1 MPSLYIGFAD
11 GASRPSQNIA
21 SAAWVIFSSTNE
33 FVGSG
38 GLFLG
43 PATNKVAE
51 YEAVIALL
59 TQDSTLGIHHFVV
72 RLDSQ
77 LVVSHLTACYSI

>member
-1 MPSLYIGFAD
+1 MSSMTSLYIGYAD
-11 GASRPSQNIA
+11 GVSRPSQNIA
-21 SAAWVIFSSTNE
+21 SVAWVIFSSTNE

-43 PATNKVAE
+43 PTTNNVAE

-59 TQDSTLGIHHFVV
+59 NQSFALGIV
-72 RLDSQ
+72 
-77 LVVSHLTACYSI
+77 I

>member
-1 MPSLYIGFAD
+1 MLFVPLIYIRYAD
-11 GASRPSQNIA
+11 GASHPSQNIA
-21 SAAWVIFSSTNE
+21 STAWFIFSYTNE

-43 PATNKVAE
+43 PATNNVVE

-59 TQDSTLGIHHFVV
+59 TQASALGIRCLVV

-77 LVVSHLTACYSI
+77 LLVPHLTT